1 MSYPLDGH
9 GGYFFRV
16 MIAWNARIARLLI
29 PVGFGLLWL
38 SSCAPQVQPFRER
51 PTVRTFIT
59 MLTNETSPEKRTAL
73 ARSWMAEREGIPWP
87 PYENGQVHV
96 FLWDEER
103 GNRPLPGIALSA
115 HAWLPRAVPFV
126 RLAGTPLL
134 HAGFEA
140 GPLDDIVYWIADGRE
155 WYRDPYNPMTAP
167 DPLLHQASR
176 VDLAGRGRPFW
187 ASRLPHML
195 RGRLEKTA
203 LGGNWFVRRS
213 AWLYHSPATATNG
226 RGWQDFSGRPSPV
239 DGLLVLEMPSSSDDS
254 VLLANCLDR
263 AFHGSGARVVILCME
278 STGSDAPVGGWGFAE
293 IVAKEAPALVFSS
306 GGTPSGLRIGVAA
319 TQWNAAHLL
328 HAILRNGPLVQRLW
342 LVAPRLERHSPQLEY
357 ARSQNLP
364 GMNGLSV
371 KIGGGEPDGALLERV
386 GESLRGKG
394 ARVERQVKQEDWI
407 GLASENP
414 DTRRSALYAIVQDW
428 LRE

>member
-263 AFHGSGARVVILCME
+263 AFPVRGPGCHSLHGVDGIRCA
-278 STGSDAPVGGWGFAE
+278 GWRMGFAE
-293 IVAKEAPALVFSS
+293 IVARKPPLWFFFRRNTLRPADWRGCHAMECGPSSARDSAQWPPGPASLAGGPPTGAALAPVGVCPLAESPGNERAFCQNWRR
-306 GGTPSGLRIGVAA
+306 GT
-319 TQWNAAHLL
+319 
-328 HAILRNGPLVQRLW
+328 
-342 LVAPRLERHSPQLEY
+342 
-357 ARSQNLP
+357 
-364 GMNGLSV
+364 
-371 KIGGGEPDGALLERV
+371 
-386 GESLRGKG
+386 
-394 ARVERQVKQEDWI
+394 
-407 GLASENP
+407 
-414 DTRRSALYAIVQDW
+414 
-428 LRE
+428 